1 MGPDQHHGGRSEPAA
16 APDHRHAVRA
26 LWGVPAAAD
35 PGHRYLVKNGWLPN
49 PALWSI
55 NSIGEIEHDQDQLL
69 VAVLSDGNSTEDAG
83 ISAVQA
89 VVQKAADAMT
99 GG

>member
-1 MGPDQHHGGRSEPAA
+1 MGEVETDQQ
-16 APDHRHAVRA
+16 
-26 LWGVPAAAD
+26 WGVPTAAD
-35 PGHRYLVKNGWLPN
+35 PGSRYLVKNGWLPN

-55 NSIGEIEHDQDQLL
+55 NSIGEISHDQDQLL
-69 VAVLSDGNSTEDAG
+69 VAVLSAGNPTEDSG